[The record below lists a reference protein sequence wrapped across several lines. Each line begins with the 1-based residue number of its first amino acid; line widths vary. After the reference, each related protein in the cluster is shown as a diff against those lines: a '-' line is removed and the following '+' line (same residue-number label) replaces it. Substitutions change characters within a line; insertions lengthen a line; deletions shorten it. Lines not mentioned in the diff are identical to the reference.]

1 MTIETD
7 VYQALAAV
15 GATYPVSLPANP
27 TLPSTTYR
35 FVSGVQYRS
44 ESGNT
49 LTRRRLQVD
58 CWATTYA
65 AACTLGDSAKTAL
78 DLKQTTFK
86 LITSENIA
94 DLSDPTVGIYHRLL
108 EFFVWE

>member
-1 MTIETD
+1 MTIESD

-27 TLPSTTYR
+27 TLPSASYR
-35 FVSGVQYRS
+35 FVSEMSQRYEG
-44 ESGNT
+44 GNSMVK
-49 LTRRRLQVD
+49 RRLQVD
-58 CWATTYA
+58 CWAKSYT
-65 AACTLGDSAKTAL
+65 AACTLADSVKAAL

-86 LITSENIA
+86 LITAENAA
-94 DLSDPTVGIYHRLL
+94 DLSDPTVGIYHRML